1 MLKYMKL
8 SRRTD
13 CYCQN
18 LSLDLERGIELFTQ
32 QASESTASSYV
43 SCYLSP
49 TIKMIPHVQK
59 LNEMGH

>member
-8 SRRTD
+8 SREQTVTVK
-13 CYCQN
+13 
-18 LSLDLERGIELFTQ
+18 SLDLERGIELFTQ

-43 SCYLSP
+43 SCYRSP